1 MQNISSPDRDQ
12 IYKPMYPAAEA
23 QTTNHWTAK
32 EVSKVSFIVCNL
44 YTVIYIHMFIIYI
57 Q

>member
-12 IYKPMYPAAEA
+12 TYKPMYPAVEA
-23 QTTNHWTAK
+23 QTTNHWTGPPEKSQKSALL
-32 EVSKVSFIVCNL
+32 F
-44 YTVIYIHMFIIYI
+44 VIYI

>member
-12 IYKPMYPAAEA
+12 TYKPMYPAAEA
-23 QTTNHWTAK
+23 QTTNHSTAR
-32 EVSKVSFIVCNL
+32 EVPKVSFIVCNL
-44 YTVIYIHMFIIYI
+44 YTVIYIYVFIIYI